1 MTLPQLL
8 EDCLC
13 PSCGSEPARVV
24 AAARDRLD
32 PDDPARYTVV
42 RCDACGLAYTR
53 PRPTPSAMPSFY
65 PASYSG
71 GERRGL
77 LDQAES
83 LYRARQQREAAR
95 WLSELRPRR
104 GRLLDVGC
112 GRGDLLAVLQHEGWQ
127 AFGVEPSQQ
136 GAAAARARG
145 IQVRCSRFEEHRDD
159 EQYDVVVF
167 SGVLE
172 HLHDPLDSLR
182 RARRAL
188 SPGGLV
194 AVLYVP
200 LFDSLQARAL
210 GSRWI
215 ALDLPRHLVHFESTT
230 FPQFAAR
237 AGLRV
242 TGRQDYSRRHNAS
255 QLVSSLLPS
264 LQKHRLYQ
272 EEERSRAGRRTPGCL
287 RPLGKRTAYALALAA
302 ARPVGRLEAAL
313 GLTPMRSYFLEP
325 APRAPA
331 GVGATP

>member
-1 MTLPQLL
+1 M
-8 EDCLC
+8 
-13 PSCGSEPARVV
+13 
-24 AAARDRLD
+24 
-32 PDDPARYTVV
+32 
-42 RCDACGLAYTR
+42 AYTR
-53 PRPTPSAMPSFY
+53 PRPTPSAIASFY
-65 PASYSG
+65 PPSYSG
-71 GERRGL
+71 GGRSGL
-77 LDQAES
+77 LEQAES

-95 WLSELRPRR
+95 WLSQLRPRR

-112 GRGDLLAVLQHEGWQ
+112 GRGDLLAVLQDEGWQ

-145 IQVRCSRFEEHRDD
+145 IQVRCSRFEEHDDD

-182 RARRAL
+182 RARRVL

-200 LFDSLQARAL
+200 LLDSPQARAF
-210 GSRWI
+210 GSRWV

-230 FPQFAAR
+230 FPRCAAR
-237 AGLRV
+237 AGLHV
-242 TGRQDYSRRHNAS
+242 TYRQDYSRRHNAA
-255 QLVSSLLPS
+255 QLVSSLRPS

-272 EEERSRAGRRTPGCL
+272 EEARARSGRQAPWTLG
-287 RPLGKRTAYALALAA
+287 PLGKRMVYALALAA
-302 ARPVGRLEAAL
+302 AKPVARLEAAL

-325 APRAPA
+325 APQVPA
-331 GVGATP
+331 GPGAAA